1 MAKVDWISWKTETD
15 EIINPEKIF
24 EKMSTTYSEFKNN
37 IDKEVKNKL
46 LDEIANGGLNENALF
61 LNGSAPAYES
71 TMKII
76 NSIEEM
82 QAEMS
87 RLINSVRDDTLNQKE
102 IEKKQL
108 IEAIEN
114 KIQEEEKILENT
126 TSLKNRLNN
135 NHSGITIDEVSEIE
149 NNIIDRI
156 NKLKERLENAKS
168 L

>member
-15 EIINPEKIF
+15 EIINPEKTF
-24 EKMSTTYSEFKNN
+24 EEVSTIYNEFKNN
-37 IDKEVKNKL
+37 IDKEVKSKL
-46 LDEIANGGLNENALF
+46 LDEVSNGGLNENALF
-61 LNGSAPAYES
+61 VNGSSPAYES

-76 NSIEEM
+76 NNIEEI
-82 QAEMS
+82 QSEMN
-87 RLINSVRDDTLNQKE
+87 RLINSIKNDTSNQKE

-108 IEAIEN
+108 IEAIET

-126 TSLKNRLNN
+126 ISLKNRLNN

-149 NNIIDRI
+149 NNINDRI